1 VATQGSASVDIGG
14 ELNLQQLNHQHDTP
28 RQDDFD
34 DSLTEVGAGAENKD
48 IPYTKEEGSRGDVQL
63 DFSSNDEQ
71 IVLDTTL
78 NNNEVKVT
86 FATTAS
92 DGSLTN
98 KETISANNSEE
109 ITSTFYQDEDLVVE
123 INSATDTQE
132 FQVRDLTGDDVFNLS
147 AGPKSRFSSSK
158 ESQQVE
164 PVADDSGSQTDL
176 VQQVSTGLLEGL
188 KANNYR
194 IFIDTDPKDST
205 TNTVREITGL
215 IYSGSND
222 SGKNRDKEKL
232 INNRFDIISASSN
245 QFVVSG
251 DKTGFIQSGDKIRIF
266 ESKSNDGDFTVSSV
280 TYDSVSNES
289 TITVN
294 ESVSSAS
301 GGVLEHR
308 IVDGPGWYQLQLEP
322 DQPTFTKARVYLEHH
337 KDAT

>member
-1 VATQGSASVDIGG
+1 
-14 ELNLQQLNHQHDTP
+14 
-28 RQDDFD
+28 
-34 DSLTEVGAGAENKD
+34 
-48 IPYTKEEGSRGDVQL
+48 
-63 DFSSNDEQ
+63 
-71 IVLDTTL
+71 
-78 NNNEVKVT
+78 
-86 FATTAS
+86 
-92 DGSLTN
+92 
-98 KETISANNSEE
+98 
-109 ITSTFYQDEDLVVE
+109 
-123 INSATDTQE
+123 
-132 FQVRDLTGDDVFNLS
+132 
-147 AGPKSRFSSSK
+147 
-158 ESQQVE
+158 
-164 PVADDSGSQTDL
+164 
-176 VQQVSTGLLEGL
+176 LEGL

-337 KDAT
+337 KDAS